1 MTELALLIQNHIPEA
16 DVFDPV
22 GLVNHFARTIRR
34 EMNFAREGRT
44 VEEFARFFR
53 NDATLFVPKVHWEL
67 TSEAVLT
74 MDFVEGCRLD
84 DRAALATRGIQSAF
98 LAANG
103 ARIFMK
109 MAFEIGVFH
118 GDPHP
123 GNIRVLPDG
132 TICLLDFGMVGILDD
147 DKRELLVDLFVAVQ
161 RHDVSRAVE
170 MVLSLGQPFRPIDT
184 PLLRA
189 DVRDFIENY
198 YGVPLEQLRV
208 GRMLSDFAAVM
219 LHHGIRCPADLMLLI
234 RCLVTL
240 EGVGR
245 DLDPSFNLAA
255 HLAPF
260 VERIVTERYSPRHM
274 VDQFVQESRN
284 LARLARDVPHYVGR
298 SLEKLSKDELKV
310 QFEHTGLDRL
320 MTELD
325 RSSNRVVIGVVV
337 SALILASALV
347 LRSGAQPVWFT
358 VPLFVLSSL
367 LGVWLIYGV
376 FRSGRL

>member
-1 MTELALLIQNHIPEA
+1 MTELALLIQNHVPEA
-16 DVFDPV
+16 EVFDPV

-34 EMNFAREGRT
+34 EMNFTREGRT
-44 VEEFARFFR
+44 MEEFARFFR
-53 NDATLFVPKVHWEL
+53 NDATLHIAKVHWDL

-74 MDFVEGCRLD
+74 MDFVDGCRID
-84 DRAALATRGIQSAF
+84 DRAALAARGIQTPF

-132 TICLLDFGMVGILDD
+132 TIGLLDFGMVGILDD
-147 DKRELLVDLFVAVQ
+147 EKRELLVDLFVAVQ
-161 RHDVSRAVE
+161 RHDVARAVE
-170 MVLSLGQPFRPIDT
+170 MVLALGQPFRPVDT

-198 YGVPLEQLRV
+198 YGVPLEQLRI
-208 GRMLSDFAAVM
+208 GRMLTDFAGVM
-219 LHHGIRCPADLMLLI
+219 LNHGIRCPADLMLLI

-245 DLDPSFNLAA
+245 DLDPAFNLAA

-260 VERIVTERYSPRHM
+260 IERIVSERYSPRQM
-274 VDQFVQESRN
+274 FDQFTRGVSQSGT
-284 LARLARDVPHYVGR
+284 AGAGR
-298 SLEKLSKDELKV
+298 SPLRRAVSGK
-310 QFEHTGLDRL
+310 
-320 MTELD
+320 TE
-325 RSSNRVVIGVVV
+325 
-337 SALILASALV
+337 
-347 LRSGAQPVWFT
+347 
-358 VPLFVLSSL
+358 
-367 LGVWLIYGV
+367 
-376 FRSGRL
+376 